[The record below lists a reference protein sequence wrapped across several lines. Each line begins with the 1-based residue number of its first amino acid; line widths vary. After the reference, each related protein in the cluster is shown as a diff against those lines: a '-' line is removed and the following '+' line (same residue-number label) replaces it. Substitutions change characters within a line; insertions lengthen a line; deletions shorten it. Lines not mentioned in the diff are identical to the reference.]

1 MGEEKKIR
9 PVTARMIFV
18 IGIIIICILCINF
31 AVYLTI
37 VDKDEKPTKEEN
49 VVVDTVALSE
59 NFQNIFDNKLNSQ
72 NYSIQSVSKKDT
84 SKELVYTNYQ
94 LEEKKEGKYDV
105 NINMPFININN
116 TTADNINKEIQN
128 LFYSKINDILVQIND
143 TEIIYSVKY
152 KAYVNDNILSLVISS
167 NLKEGA
173 NPQRLIIKTYN
184 YNLSSNETLNI
195 NQVLNYRTLNEKTVQ
210 NKINEVIKE
219 AEQTAST
226 YKELGYTKYLRDL
239 KDDMYKVQNTSVFF
253 LGEGKALYILYPYG
267 NSRNTSEFDLLV
279 L

>member
-1 MGEEKKIR
+1 M
-9 PVTARMIFV
+9 
-18 IGIIIICILCINF
+18 NN
-31 AVYLTI
+31 YL
-37 VDKDEKPTKEEN
+37 
-49 VVVDTVALSE
+49 
-59 NFQNIFDNKLNSQ
+59 
-72 NYSIQSVSKKDT
+72 
-84 SKELVYTNYQ
+84 
-94 LEEKKEGKYDV
+94 
-105 NINMPFININN
+105 
-116 TTADNINKEIQN
+116 
-128 LFYSKINDILVQIND
+128 
-143 TEIIYSVKY
+143 
-152 KAYVNDNILSLVISS
+152 
-167 NLKEGA
+167 
-173 NPQRLIIKTYN
+173 IKTYN

-226 YKELGYTKYLRDL
+226 YKELGYTKYLRDP

>member
-1 MGEEKKIR
+1 
-9 PVTARMIFV
+9 
-18 IGIIIICILCINF
+18 
-31 AVYLTI
+31 
-37 VDKDEKPTKEEN
+37 
-49 VVVDTVALSE
+49 
-59 NFQNIFDNKLNSQ
+59 
-72 NYSIQSVSKKDT
+72 
-84 SKELVYTNYQ
+84 
-94 LEEKKEGKYDV
+94 
-105 NINMPFININN
+105 MPFININN

-152 KAYVNDNILSLVISS
+152 KAYVNNNILSLVISS

-219 AEQTAST
+219 AEQTSST
-226 YKELGYTKYLRDL
+226 YKELGYTKYLRDP

>member
-1 MGEEKKIR
+1 MGEEKK
-9 PVTARMIFV
+9 PKQVTARMIFV
-18 IGIIIICILCINF
+18 IGIIVICILCINF

-37 VDKDEKPTKEEN
+37 VDKDEKPAKEEN
-49 VVVDTVALSE
+49 VIVDTVALSE
-59 NFQNIFDNKLNSQ
+59 NFQNIFDNKLNNQ
-72 NYSIQSVSKKDT
+72 NYSVQSVSKKDS

-105 NINMPFININN
+105 NINIPVVNINN
-116 TTADNINKEIQN
+116 ATADNINKEIQN
-128 LFYSKINDILVQIND
+128 IFYSKINDILVQIND
-143 TEIIYSVKY
+143 AEIIYSVRY
-152 KAYVNDNILSLVISS
+152 KAYINDNILSLVISS
-167 NLKEGA
+167 NLKEGT

-195 NQVLNYRTLNEKTVQ
+195 NQVLNYRTLSEKTVQ

-226 YKELGYTKYLRDL
+226 YKELGYTKYLRDT
-239 KDDMYKVQNTSVFF
+239 KDEMYKVQNTAVFF